1 MKHNLKGLEFLDIFE
16 RPLDVI
22 HTPIDHMYTE
32 ELIGFLEM
40 HGARVS
46 CCSSGE
52 YDACLPGGARER
64 RPYSTYEVTFPAGSR
79 RIDSLSL
86 MWTTPFTIIF
96 PDGAHIT
103 AIEQRPLCTQEEGK
117 IILYLARS

>member
-1 MKHNLKGLEFLDIFE
+1 MKHNLSLAGFE
-16 RPLDVI
+16 RPLGMI
-22 HTPIDHMYTE
+22 HTPIDHLYTE
-32 ELIGFLEM
+32 ELIAFLER

-52 YDACLPGGARER
+52 YDACLPDGARAR
-64 RPYSTYEVTFPAGSR
+64 RPYSTYDVTFPAGSR

-96 PDGAHIT
+96 PDGASIK
-103 AIEQRPLCTQEEGK
+103 AVEQHPLDRHDEGK
-117 IILYLARS
+117 TILYLARP